1 MIAAV
6 RDIGQRVGVAVEAY
20 DFSEPQ
26 SGKDVCDRTLC
37 PLKSSVGT
45 YCSEGNDILSASDMR
60 DALQKHPVRA
70 TSASVNMVDESK
82 KSLQVK
88 KIDHLSGFHNFTF
101 ESSGIRARRA
111 YKIGRG
117 KLFPYDTLYL
127 KHQEATGLMTKDAD
141 KTFFKPIKERR
152 LKTKKPKDVQLPSG
166 TNAEKDT
173 ALFECVFPGCTQ
185 VFEFFSDLEQ
195 HLDVRKHTSNQETM
209 KNTEKTNRLTSFQK
223 TPNANPFLSIRVF
236 FCICCVINT
245 FFKCFERLFFGLS
258 IWWRFVRFEY

>member
-1 MIAAV
+1 MKQPGLKSVFLRSDEVGCYHSNFLIAAV
-6 RDIGQRVGVAVEAY
+6 RDIGQRVGVPVEAY
-20 DFSEPQ
+20 DFSELQ
-26 SGKDVCDRTLC
+26 SGKDVCDRILC
-37 PLKSSVGT
+37 PLKSSVRT

-60 DALQKHPVRA
+60 DALQKHPVRG

-88 KIDHLSGFHNFTF
+88 KIDHFSGFHNFTL

-111 YKIGRG
+111 YTIGRG

-127 KHQEATGLMTKDAD
+127 KHQELTGLMTKDTD
-141 KTFFKPIKERR
+141 KTFFEPIKERR

-173 ALFECVFPGCTQ
+173 TLFECVFPGCTQ

-195 HLDVRKHTSNQETM
+195 HLDVGKHTSNQETM
-209 KNTEKTNRLTSFQK
+209 KKSESLYDKIRKDWATKFESVDVAVKK
-223 TPNANPFLSIRVF
+223 PTPFYVGF
-236 FCICCVINT
+236 
-245 FFKCFERLFFGLS
+245 
-258 IWWRFVRFEY
+258 